1 MTKRIY
7 YLLWGT
13 LLFAQL
19 GLAQQHTHISG
30 RIIDDQGGG
39 VKGATIQTG
48 SSGHATQS
56 ASDGTFSL
64 EVLQGE
70 EISASLVGYET
81 RTIVYEGQSP
91 LLIQLSPEQRSLDE
105 VVVVGYG
112 TQRRRDLV
120 GAVEQ
125 IGGEQLQNRGNMNIS
140 RSLQGAMPG
149 LNISMRDGKPSRG
162 ATLNLRG
169 TGSIGAGG
177 GALILI
183 DGVEGDMT
191 TVNPDDVESV
201 SI

>member
-1 MTKRIY
+1 
-7 YLLWGT
+7 
-13 LLFAQL
+13 A
-19 GLAQQHTHISG
+19 
-30 RIIDDQGGG
+30 D
-39 VKGATIQTG
+39 G
-48 SSGHATQS
+48 S
-56 ASDGTFSL
+56 FSL
-64 EVLQGE
+64 DVQRGE
-70 EISASLVGYET
+70 EISVSLVGYET
-81 RTIVYEGQSP
+81 QKVIYEGQSS
-91 LLIQLSPEQRSLDE
+91 LQLQLSPEQRSLDE

-140 RSLQGAMPG
+140 RSLQGTMPG

-191 TVNPDDVESV
+191 TVNPDAQERVR
-201 SI
+201 I